1 MNTIL
6 ETTLS
11 HILKIK
17 TFKNNIKLVWEYSS
31 SRYHVPSSSFRIW
44 VFGYR
49 DNLPLELASE
59 LQTNGY
65 HLLWFVFLISRV
77 V

>member
-17 TFKNNIKLVWEYSS
+17 TFKNDITLVLEYSC
-31 SRYHVPSSSFRIW
+31 SRYHVPSSSLRIW
-44 VFGYR
+44 VFWCK
-49 DNLPLELASE
+49 DNLPSELASE
-59 LQTNGY
+59 LQTNDY
-65 HLLWFVFLISRV
+65 HLL
-77 V
+77 